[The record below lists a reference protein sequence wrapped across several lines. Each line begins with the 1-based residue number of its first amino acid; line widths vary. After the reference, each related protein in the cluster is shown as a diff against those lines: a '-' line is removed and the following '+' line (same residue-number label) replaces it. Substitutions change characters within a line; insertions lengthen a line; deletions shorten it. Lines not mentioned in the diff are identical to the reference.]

1 MAEKKR
7 QKELFP
13 PVLPDM
19 GQWPLVQLRKRKRA
33 FVDSVVKASLER
45 LLADNPDADSLE
57 EEIAEAMFLE
67 KNRIKRKPWSVD
79 PKDEKEFWYGV
90 EDFLTELPGKNLSKE
105 TRYYKLSLILEDIIK
120 RYANEIVGD
129 FRPGVYQ
136 FAKKLIPHGFASLL
150 NRKSIIIPKSI
161 MPKLHLEEKI
171 HFHGAIEEVR
181 ALANKGTLVMVPT
194 HSSNLDSILMG
205 WGIQEIGLPAF
216 HYGAGLNLFTVRLL
230 GWFMERLGAYKVDRR
245 KKNRIYLE
253 TLKNYSALSIRDGVH
268 SLFFPGG
275 TRSRSGEIEQRLK
288 LGLLSTAIQAQ
299 RLHVEEQPDS
309 PKKIFIVPVVINYH
323 FVLEAPTL
331 IDDYL
336 KAAGKERYYY
346 DKDELS
352 SSYRIFKFLVRFFT
366 RSSQIALSFGHPMDV
381 FGHPVDGEGQSLNK
395 EGKPIDISGYF
406 MQEGQVKPDLQREEE
421 YTRMLAQYVAAAYK
435 STALMFSSQLIAF
448 VAFQLWRK
456 QHKKHDLYE
465 FLRLPEKELQLDFDV
480 FRKKCF
486 EIQHKLQDMKNEGQ
500 VDLPPHM
507 YLKIDD
513 VIQHGL
519 YHLGQFHAKRALKR
533 HKQGYLQTEDLKLL
547 YFYQN
552 RMTVYGLDAYI

>member
-1 MAEKKR
+1 MAKKKK
-7 QKELFP
+7 QAELFP
-13 PVLPDM
+13 PVVPDM
-19 GQWPLVQLRKRKRA
+19 GEWPLVKLRKRKKA
-33 FVDSVVKASLER
+33 FVHEVVKTTLEQ
-45 LLADNPDADSLE
+45 LLEANPDPDSLE

-67 KNRIKRKPWSVD
+67 KNRIKFKPWTVD
-79 PKDEKEFWYGV
+79 PKDEKEFWSGIESV
-90 EDFLTELPGKNLSKE
+90 LTDLPVKNLSKE
-105 TRYYKLSLILEDIIK
+105 TRYYKLSLILEDIIM

-129 FRPGVYQ
+129 FRPEVYQ

-150 NRKSIIIPKSI
+150 NRKSIVIPRSI
-161 MPKLHLEEKI
+161 VPKLHLEEKI

-181 ALANKGTLVMVPT
+181 ALATKGTLVMVPT

-245 KKNRIYLE
+245 KKNHIYLE

-275 TRSRSGEIEQRLK
+275 TRSRSGEIEQKLK
-288 LGLLSTAIQAQ
+288 LGLLSTAVQAQ
-299 RLHVEEQPDS
+299 RLHVAAQPDD

-331 IDDYL
+331 INDYL

-352 SSYRIFKFLVRFFT
+352 SSYRIFKFMVRFFT

-381 FGHPVDGEGQSLNK
+381 FGHRVDAEGRSLTK
-395 EGKPIDISGYF
+395 DGTPISISGYF
-406 MQEGQVKPDLQREEE
+406 KQEGIVQADVQREQE
-421 YTRMLAQYVAAAYK
+421 YTRMLAQYIGQAFK
-435 STALMFSSQLIAF
+435 STALMFSSQLLSF
-448 VAFQLWRK
+448 VAFQMWRK
-456 QHKKHDLYE
+456 QHKKLDIYE
-465 FLRLPEKELQLDFDV
+465 FLRLPEEELKLDYDL

-486 EIQHKLQDMKNEGQ
+486 EIQHKLIAMQVREE

-507 YLKIDD
+507 YAKIDE
-513 VIQHGL
+513 VLQHGL

-547 YFYQN
+547 YFYHN
-552 RMTVYGLDAYI
+552 RMTVYGLESYI